1 MIEHLVLMK
10 VKPKADGA
18 RIKRMLDDLSGL
30 ATKIQGIV
38 ELSCGENT
46 SDRSQGFTHGLRVVF
61 QSRADLEAYLPH
73 EEHKR
78 VVSESVQP
86 ICDDLLVVDYEPYR

>member
-1 MIEHLVLMK
+1 MIEHLVLFK
-10 VKPKADGA
+10 VKSEIDAA
-18 RIKRMLDDLSGL
+18 RINRMLDELSGL
-30 ATKIQGIV
+30 TTKIQGIV

-78 VVSESVQP
+78 VVSESVLP
-86 ICDDLLVVDYEPYR
+86 ICEELLVVDYEPYR